1 MSSDIPLP
9 PPIPA
14 DAPNLLQNN
23 LRLTDLI
30 NSLNRNS
37 ATASSPTERVS
48 SYLIEQGWA
57 DQLFEETLSEESLHL
72 KAMGTLV
79 DEIGRLKAKLSQI
92 EQMVDQDTMCP
103 VLNRRAFEREVQ
115 RAIAIAGRSDQDEG
129 GSVLFLDM
137 NGLKGI
143 NDRYGHNAGDRAIE
157 RLAKTLVLCARQ
169 VDLVARLG
177 GDEFAALLP
186 HTPIEGALVL
196 GNRVSTL
203 LANIPLMLED
213 GTSVTLSTSY
223 GASAYNGDSTL
234 EQVMD
239 HADQAMY
246 ATRRGSKHTCY
257 LVEITIST
265 RRLLA
270 RFSIVLLSCTG
281 LVSA

>member
-9 PPIPA
+9 PSIPA

-246 ATRRGSKHTCY
+246 AHKKGQ
-257 LVEITIST
+257 
-265 RRLLA
+265 
-270 RFSIVLLSCTG
+270 
-281 LVSA
+281 